1 MKPCVS
7 GLDEDFD
14 PWNALPKGDPMLK
27 EFMAFLKE
35 YGVLALAIAVIIGGK
50 LNLLVTS
57 LVNDL
62 LTPLLFQPAL
72 AAAGVKNISELS
84 YNGILYGRVIAALID
99 FMVVAFLVFL
109 IAKKVM
115 KEEAVT
121 KK

>member
-1 MKPCVS
+1 M
-7 GLDEDFD
+7 F
-14 PWNALPKGDPMLK
+14 K

-72 AAAGVKNISELS
+72 EAAGVKNIAELS
-84 YNGILYGRVIAALID
+84 YNGVLYGKVIAALID
-99 FMVVAFLVFL
+99 FLVVAFLVFL